1 MNTTPDSLESLL
13 EQKKWMIRFLLIACF
28 AAATM
33 ASDMYV
39 PSLPSI
45 VQSLHTSTQA
55 VKWTIPIYIFGFAS
69 LQLFYGPFSDRF
81 GRKPTLLLGFSIAI
95 IGSVLCMMA
104 QNINLLLLG
113 RLIQGMGMGSC
124 AILIRS
130 IAQDLYHGNPE
141 KLSRTISSL
150 AMVFSIA
157 PIIAPVFGGYLQQ
170 YFGWH
175 SVFIVFCLYLI
186 VIGTLVYFQLPE
198 THLQRDRHALHLPK
212 LLRLYQKML
221 CTPSFVVF
229 ALLSGVSLGGILAYY
244 AISPFLYQSKL
255 GLSAVQYGWLALATA
270 LAMVASRGLNLLLAK
285 RWTIPTRLKIGL
297 LFLGLGPALMTIL
310 ALLGYFSI
318 QAIVWPYVLFMLG
331 SGIVMPNAMVC
342 ALNEFNHAKGTAA
355 GLFSVCQ
362 LSTVFLMSV
371 TASHLDNQTQI
382 DLALLLLFS
391 ALLAQGLYLFYN
403 HSLKGSLQ

>member
-150 AMVFSIA
+150 AMVFN
-157 PIIAPVFGGYLQQ
+157 GLQ
-170 YFGWH
+170 
-175 SVFIVFCLYLI
+175 S
-186 VIGTLVYFQLPE
+186 
-198 THLQRDRHALHLPK
+198 
-212 LLRLYQKML
+212 
-221 CTPSFVVF
+221 
-229 ALLSGVSLGGILAYY
+229 
-244 AISPFLYQSKL
+244 
-255 GLSAVQYGWLALATA
+255 
-270 LAMVASRGLNLLLAK
+270 
-285 RWTIPTRLKIGL
+285 
-297 LFLGLGPALMTIL
+297 
-310 ALLGYFSI
+310 
-318 QAIVWPYVLFMLG
+318 
-331 SGIVMPNAMVC
+331 NA
-342 ALNEFNHAKGTAA
+342 
-355 GLFSVCQ
+355 
-362 LSTVFLMSV
+362 
-371 TASHLDNQTQI
+371 
-382 DLALLLLFS
+382 
-391 ALLAQGLYLFYN
+391 
-403 HSLKGSLQ
+403 